1 VVFRP
6 QDDHLVCR
14 SPRGCGF
21 IGLRGLLASGAQRV
35 PLDPD
40 GSRLVS
46 GADESLALSL
56 DAIAALLRAPAQ
68 AWPSG
73 VATSLEQ
80 LREGLHLWLATH
92 HPGICTLWGGASVP
106 DLFGLQDSLR
116 GTLCLMDSASLVL
129 LAWADDARRSG
140 ELVVL
145 ASKGA
150 EALAEQALRI
160 LRDWDIGGRPMDADA
175 VIRAYPRGHG
185 PAPTGPDPVVMDQ
198 RWTRFVVTWRAQPPA
213 TFTT

>member
-1 VVFRP
+1 
-6 QDDHLVCR
+6 
-14 SPRGCGF
+14 
-21 IGLRGLLASGAQRV
+21 
-35 PLDPD
+35 
-40 GSRLVS
+40 
-46 GADESLALSL
+46 
-56 DAIAALLRAPAQ
+56 
-68 AWPSG
+68 
-73 VATSLEQ
+73 
-80 LREGLHLWLATH
+80 
-92 HPGICTLWGGASVP
+92 VP

-145 ASKGA
+145 ASTGA
-150 EALAEQALRI
+150 EALAEQTLRI

-185 PAPTGPDPVVMDQ
+185 PAPTGPDAVVMDQ

-213 TFTT
+213 IFTT